1 MELISPLI
9 IMNNTSS
16 LYVNFLRLNGRR
28 YLILAGLS
36 IALLASLWLD
46 LIAGPAGLSAGQI
59 LSGLLDPE
67 TLELRY
73 RIILWDVRL
82 PDALIALA
90 VGGALGLSGIETQT
104 VLDNPLASPF
114 TLGISSAAVL
124 GASFA
129 IIVEPV
135 IPFVPSYAILPTLA
149 LCGALASSAIVL
161 VVVRV
166 SKGSRGMVVLF
177 GIAMFFLCDALASGF
192 HLIADADAAQQ
203 IVFWA
208 IGNLTKAGWLEVTIV
223 SLCLL
228 LIFPF
233 SMRQVW
239 VLTLLRGG
247 EDHARSTGVN
257 IAGLRTWVIVRASIL
272 AAFAVCFV
280 GTIGFVGLVGPHI
293 ARMLLGEDHRTL
305 LPGSILCGAL
315 ILSLA
320 SALSKTLI
328 PGVIVPVGIL
338 TAVVGVPMFL
348 SLLFK
353 KKGQF

>member
-1 MELISPLI
+1 M
-9 IMNNTSS
+9 
-16 LYVNFLRLNGRR
+16 RLAGRR
-28 YLILAGLS
+28 YLILFGLTV
-36 IALLASLWLD
+36 ALLTSLWLD
-46 LIAGPAGLSAGQI
+46 IMAGPAGLSASQI
-59 LSGLLDPE
+59 VSGLFDPTSLD
-67 TLELRY
+67 LRY

-129 IIVEPV
+129 IIVGPA
-135 IPFVPSYAILPTLA
+135 IPFVPPYAILPVLA
-149 LCGALASSAIVL
+149 LCGALVSSAIVL
-161 VVVRV
+161 TVVRL

-177 GIAMFFLCDALASGF
+177 GIAMFFLCDAISSGF
-192 HLIADADAAQQ
+192 HIIADAESSQQ
-203 IVFWA
+203 IIFWS
-208 IGNLTKAGWLEVTIV
+208 IGNLTKAGWLEVAIV
-223 SLCLL
+223 SFCL
-228 LIFPF
+228 IAVFPF

-257 IAGLRTWVIVRASIL
+257 IASLRTWVIVRASIL

-315 ILSLA
+315 LLSIA

-328 PGVIVPVGIL
+328 QGVIIPVGIL

-348 SLLFK
+348 SLLFQR
-353 KKGQF
+353 KGQF